1 LYNKLNKQNACF
13 ISWNVLFQKNDIR
26 SSTSRRGNRSRRIH
40 SNHHQERSTSMT
52 NTRITRRTTR
62 WKIAS
67 TCSTLIRARW
77 LPNSDVGIGAQLFD
91 QKVVLNSNRM
101 TSDLMFLKV
110 RTGVR
115 KIFWGSKWCTC
126 VRTGWELFSF
136 GKCRPKKMNESAMYY
151 TYFEKAYY
159 VRGTSFLRII

>member
-1 LYNKLNKQNACF
+1 MFHFMKCI
-13 ISWNVLFQKNDIR
+13 ISKKNDIR

-40 SNHHQERSTSMT
+40 SNHHQERSTSKT
-52 NTRITRRTTR
+52 NTRIARRTTR

-77 LPNSDVGIGAQLFD
+77 LPNSDVGIGAQTFHERQLFD

-115 KIFWGSKWCTC
+115 KCASQKYSGAQKSDVPCTLR
-126 VRTGWELFSF
+126 VRTG
-136 GKCRPKKMNESAMYY
+136 
-151 TYFEKAYY
+151 
-159 VRGTSFLRII
+159 

>member
-1 LYNKLNKQNACF
+1 
-13 ISWNVLFQKNDIR
+13 
-26 SSTSRRGNRSRRIH
+26 
-40 SNHHQERSTSMT
+40 MT

-115 KIFWGSKWCTC
+115 KIFWGSK
-126 VRTGWELFSF
+126 
-136 GKCRPKKMNESAMYY
+136 
-151 TYFEKAYY
+151 
-159 VRGTSFLRII
+159 